1 MKKILIS
8 ILGIALYLN
17 PLAAQIKKGSW
28 MIGGSMELTRVRFF
42 DVNNQLR
49 PNATALEGSM
59 NPQIGYFVTNRLAFG
74 ATMNIRFHN
83 YKVGD
88 FLSTRSIYPKIKP
101 FARFYFTPM
110 HHFKFFN
117 EIEVEW
123 ASEFSKILL
132 SPFPALDNWSRHNRF
147 SIRNNF
153 GVNYFLS
160 DNLAVEAQIPYTI
173 YYKEDSIAYFKP
185 KLEYSFPKFTFNP
198 NFRIR
203 LFLNTAKQK
212 ANILAEKYLK
222 KGNTTYGIQSNISL
236 ADDSYSTIAP
246 NMGYFISDKW
256 MIGTTLWIFVPT
268 KGDIAA
274 TIGPEIRFYQ
284 PLSPKMQWLTQ
295 ASTQLGLFGSLKSS
309 YSQVGTGLNRFVS
322 ENISV
327 QCLLNGDMFY
337 WNDKFTIQPNLSI
350 GFQYFMSKK

>member
-28 MIGGSMELTRVRFF
+28 MIGGSMNLSWQNSLNVWI
-42 DVNNQLR
+42 
-49 PNATALEGSM
+49 
-59 NPQIGYFVTNRLAFG
+59 NPKLGYFVTDRLLVG
-74 ATMNIRFHN
+74 AATNFQFT
-83 YKVGD
+83 D
-88 FLSTRSIYPKIKP
+88 SDPKTLYQSKYIHTELRP
-101 FARFYFTPM
+101 FARFYFTPA
-110 HHFKFFN
+110 HRFKFFN
-117 EIEVEW
+117 EVEAQW
-123 ASEFSKILL
+123 SAKYSKIVN
-132 SPFPALDNWSRHNRF
+132 SPIVNPPILGTTIDIAYPWYKYNQFWLTNRF
-147 SIRNNF
+147 GI
-153 GVNYFLS
+153 NYFLS